1 MTVLAV
7 EQKIL
12 ANSLH
17 FHALLKSAHA
27 AWAQRKPDIAAGL
40 AQHAAYFAWF
50 NGIGQMVSRELED
63 LMLEIGLA
71 HFPLAPAPSPL
82 AAPPAGPAA
91 QKVLH
96 ILTTAYGIGGHTRL
110 ARRWIEHDADRTHS
124 LILTQ
129 QGPLPIPENL
139 EQTVHAAGGRLFT
152 CTGGDTDY
160 LDRARQ
166 LRDMAEQHELI
177 VLHTHPHDV
186 VPLIALAGLLAGIP
200 VLFLNHVSYV
210 FWLGASISNLIVN
223 LAQGCIDFSVRR
235 RGLPRENCDALLP
248 IPLDLPQAGKSR
260 AAIRQQHGIGDEDLL
275 LFSSGSAQKYTPVDG
290 IDFRDFVRT
299 ALTAWP
305 QVHLCV
311 AGPQWNDYWQALADE
326 APGRVHPLGLIDE
339 TTHNSYYH
347 AADIYLDSLPLGSG
361 TSVLEAASIG
371 LPILVF
377 APQEWQA
384 ANLGFEQD
392 HIPRDLHFFES
403 QADYAARLNQLIAS
417 PEQRRFFG
425 NAVCALVRRAG
436 MGPLWTRLLE
446 DAYAKAATV
455 QRRRPTGPALFTRIE
470 STDRFMLRLHVDAGN
485 ARPPE
490 GQDIGRMPP
499 ATLGDAFDFSAPTAD
514 RNHHD
519 YLRWQEKRQLGPL
532 DAQLHRERVATLW
545 PRRLLCEFILA
556 PDSDEAPLLAE
567 TIDTLAAQYYDGW
580 QLTVLSREPSPE
592 PEFHR
597 DSSPVRWIECPD
609 AAARM
614 AAINA
619 RLVETPADWIG
630 FFACGTRFSPN
641 LLLALGDHA
650 ALRPAWQAIY
660 TDADS
665 LDADGQ
671 RGAPQFKPDFNL
683 ELLRST
689 DYIGGIF
696 VRRDALLSV
705 GGASPH
711 ADAAAYD
718 TVLRIA
724 DHYGEHAIG
733 HIADILQHLA
743 GHMRQVSPDAT
754 QAALLAHFARRGL
767 VVDFAEGLLAGG
779 PARIR
784 YRHPSSDPAAI
795 EVSILIPTRNRL
807 DLLGPC
813 LESLLKYTPGAHW
826 ELILIDNDSDDPNLP
841 AYYDALCAAQ
851 PDRIRLLRYPG
862 AFDFAA
868 MNNRAA
874 EIARG
879 DFLLLLNND
888 TVCIHDDWL
897 DALLAHGRRH
907 DVGIVGAR
915 LLYPDTLKV
924 QHAGVVLGMSGT
936 AGHVFAESVAHDE
949 GGYLERALLD
959 QEYSAVSGACL
970 LIRNALYRELG
981 GLDETHFKVSYN
993 DIDLCLKVRE
1003 RNLKIIYTPY
1013 ATLLHHGSASQ
1024 NAVAQSAR
1032 QMTHFQSEQRTFL
1045 HRWWAALSDD
1055 PAWNRNLCLSETT
1068 PQVESELAVPWSREF
1083 HERPRLLTLPAA
1095 GMGAAEYR
1103 NIAPL
1108 RALNQAGKIH
1118 YAASCQP
1125 CAGFDR
1131 APTPVELARMAPDT
1145 LLIHTPVDD
1154 IRHSALQ
1161 QYAAF
1166 NPDVLRIFSL
1176 DDLITDLPQ
1185 DNPTRRHLPPELMRE
1200 RLRQG
1205 LAASD
1210 RLIVSTAPLAEA
1222 CRDLIDDIRVIP
1234 NRLSLDMWGPVSSQR
1249 RAGGK
1254 LRVGWAGAQQ
1264 HAGDLKF
1271 LREVVEATHREVD
1284 WVFLGMLPEGVR
1296 AYVAEAH
1303 DFVHRLNEYPAK
1315 LASLDLDLAVAP
1327 LEIHPFN
1334 EAKSNLRLLEY
1345 GYLGWPVI
1353 CTDILPYQTDS
1364 PPVLRLPNDPVRWI
1378 AAIRERCAERAA
1390 LAREGEALR
1399 TWVRANYILE
1409 DRLDDW
1415 LAALTR

>member
-1 MTVLAV
+1 MTALAT

-12 ANSLH
+12 ANSFH

-40 AQHAAYFAWF
+40 AQHAAHFAWF

-63 LMLEIGLA
+63 LMLEIGLE
-71 HFPLAPAPSPL
+71 HLPPEPMPPARPEATPSP
-82 AAPPAGPAA
+82 

-110 ARRWIEHDADRTHS
+110 ARRWIEHDAGRTHS
-124 LILTQ
+124 LALTQ
-129 QGPLPIPENL
+129 QGPLPTPENL
-139 EQTVHAAGGRLFT
+139 LQTVGASGGDFCA

-160 LDRARQ
+160 LERARQ
-166 LRDMAEQHELI
+166 LRQAAEQHDLI

-186 VPLIALAGLLAGIP
+186 VPLIALAGLSPSIP

-210 FWLGASISNLIVN
+210 FWLGASISNQIVN

-235 RGLPRENCDALLP
+235 RGLPRENCEALLP

-260 AAIRQQHGIGDEDLL
+260 ADIRRQHGIADEDIL

-290 IDFRDFVRT
+290 VDFRTFVRA
-299 ALTAWP
+299 ALTKSP
-305 QVHLCV
+305 HVHLCI
-311 AGPQWNDYWQALADE
+311 AGPQLTDYWQALADE
-326 APGRVHPLGLIDE
+326 APGRVHPLGLVDE
-339 TTHNSYYH
+339 TIHNSYYH

-377 APQEWQA
+377 APPDWQA

-392 HIPRDLHFFES
+392 HIPRNLHFFET
-403 QADYAARLNQLIAS
+403 QADYEARLESLIAS
-417 PEQRRFFG
+417 SEQRRFFG

-446 DAYAKAATV
+446 DAYARGATV
-455 QRRRPTGPALFTRIE
+455 PRRRPTGNALFTRIE
-470 STDRFMLRLHVDAGN
+470 TTDRFMLRLHADAGN
-485 ARPPE
+485 AHPPAV
-490 GQDIGRMPP
+490 QDIGTLTPT
-499 ATLGDAFDFSAPTAD
+499 ALGDVFDLSALAVD
-514 RNHHD
+514 GSRHD
-519 YLRWQEKRQLGPL
+519 YLRWQEKHQLGPL
-532 DAQLHRERVATLW
+532 DAQLHRERVATRW
-545 PRRLLCEFILA
+545 PQRLLCEFILRPEA
-556 PDSDEAPLLAE
+556 DEALQLAE
-567 TIDTLAAQYYDGW
+567 TIDSLAAQYYDGW
-580 QLTVLSREPSPE
+580 QLTVLSRHPSPE

-597 DSSPVRWIECPD
+597 DSSPVRWIECVD
-609 AAARM
+609 TAACM
-614 AAINA
+614 AAINE
-619 RLVETPADWIG
+619 RLVETSANWIG
-630 FFACGTRFSPN
+630 LFACGTRFAPN

-650 ALRPAWQAIY
+650 ALHPNWQLVY

-671 RGAPQFKPDFNL
+671 HEAPQFKPDFNL
-683 ELLRST
+683 ELLRAT
-689 DYIGGIF
+689 DYVGGVFI
-696 VRRDALLSV
+696 RRDALLSV
-705 GGASPH
+705 GGASTQT
-711 ADAAAYD
+711 AAAYD

-724 DHYGEHAIG
+724 DHYGEPAIG
-733 HIADILQHLA
+733 HIADVLQHISGRTRRTPRA
-743 GHMRQVSPDAT
+743 DIS
-754 QAALLAHFARRGL
+754 QALRAHFARRGVAADL
-767 VVDFAEGLLAGG
+767 EDSLLDGESL
-779 PARIR
+779 RVF
-784 YRHPSSDPAAI
+784 YRHPRPASDAVT
-795 EVSILIPTRNRL
+795 VSIVIPTRNRL

-813 LESLLKYTPGAHW
+813 IESLLKHTPSPHW
-826 ELILIDNDSDDPNLP
+826 ELILVDNDSDDPSVP

-851 PDRIRLLRYPG
+851 PERIRVLHHPG

-874 EIARG
+874 EIACG

-888 TVCIHDDWL
+888 TRCIHDDWL
-897 DALLAHGRRH
+897 EALLAHGWRQ

-924 QHAGVVLGMSGT
+924 QHAGVVLGMSGS
-936 AGHVFAESVAHDE
+936 AGHVFAEAVAHDE
-949 GGYLERALLD
+949 GGYLGRALLD

-970 LIRNALYRELG
+970 LIRTNLYREIG
-981 GLDETHFKVSYN
+981 GLDATAFKVSYN
-993 DIDLCLKVRE
+993 DIDLCLKVRA
-1003 RNLKIIYTPY
+1003 RGLKVIYTPY
-1013 ATLLHHGSASQ
+1013 ATLLHQGSASQ
-1024 NAVAQSAR
+1024 NVRPIEAQKAAAFQTER
-1032 QMTHFQSEQRTFL
+1032 QTFL
-1045 HRWWAALSDD
+1045 QRWWPALSAD
-1055 PAWNRNLCLSETT
+1055 PAWNPNLSLSETT
-1068 PQVESELAVPWSREF
+1068 PQVESELAVTWSTAF

-1108 RALNQAGKIH
+1108 RALHQAGKVH
-1118 YAASCQP
+1118 YTACCQP
-1125 CAGFDR
+1125 CSGFDR

-1154 IRHSALQ
+1154 VRFAALQ
-1161 QYAAF
+1161 QYATF
-1166 NPDVLRIFSL
+1166 NSNVLRIFSL

-1185 DNPTRRHLPPELMRE
+1185 DNPTRRRLPPELMHE
-1200 RLRQG
+1200 RLRRG
-1205 LAASD
+1205 LAVCD

-1222 CRDLIDDIRVIP
+1222 CRGLIDDIRILP
-1234 NRLSLDMWGPVSSQR
+1234 NRLSLDMWGAVSARR
-1249 RAGGK
+1249 RAGTK

-1271 LREVVEATHREVD
+1271 LRAVVEATHRDVD

-1296 AYVAEAH
+1296 PLVAEAH

-1327 LEIHPFN
+1327 LELHPFN

-1353 CTDILPYQTDS
+1353 CTDILPYQTDA
-1364 PPVLRLPNDPVRWI
+1364 PPVLRLPNDPARWI

-1390 LAREGEALR
+1390 LVREGEALQA
-1399 TWVRANYILE
+1399 WVRANYILE

-1415 LAALTR
+1415 LTALTR